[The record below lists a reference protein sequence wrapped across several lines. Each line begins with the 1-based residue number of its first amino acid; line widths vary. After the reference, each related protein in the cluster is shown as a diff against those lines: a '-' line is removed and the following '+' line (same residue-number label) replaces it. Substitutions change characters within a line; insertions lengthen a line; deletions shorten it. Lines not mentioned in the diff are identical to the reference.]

1 MTTTTEP
8 IPEQDRRSRFSVRGT
23 EVTLAGIA
31 VAGFVAL
38 AATTHGSVLHGN
50 TLTSIFQFLAVPM
63 VIGLSQMAVLAV
75 GQMNLSVGVLTGFS
89 AMTSAWLMSQVGLP
103 AWLAVLAGILTGAGV
118 GLVNGLLVVF
128 TRINGF
134 IVTLATM
141 TIIDGLR
148 YGVHGTATYQ
158 GYSPGLVSLGQGSVL
173 GVPTVFVF
181 AVLVAVLVAV
191 FFRRVA
197 VGRQLLASGGNPLA
211 ARLSGVSND
220 RSLVIAHVISGL
232 LAGVAGVIVV
242 ALSGS
247 VNATIGD
254 DLLLPSFAAPIIGGV
269 ALTGGVVAV
278 LGTCLVA
285 LIVRLV
291 DVAQAQYS
299 INPEWVDLIVGAV
312 VLGAVLITQLRIR
325 KKGTT

>member
-1 MTTTTEP
+1 MRTQRQDTQPELRRRPVISFRSTE
-8 IPEQDRRSRFSVRGT
+8 F
-23 EVTLAGIA
+23 TLAVLA
-31 VAGFVAL
+31 VLAYVVLAL
-38 AATTHGSVLHGN
+38 TTHGSVLHGD
-50 TLTSIFQFLAVPM
+50 TLTAIFQFLAVPM
-63 VIGLSQMAVLAV
+63 VIGLAQMVVLGV
-75 GQMNLSVGVLTGFS
+75 GQMNLSVGVVTGFC
-89 AMTSAWLMSQVGLP
+89 AMVTAWLMVDVGLP
-103 AWLAVLAGILTGAGV
+103 AWLALVAGIATGAAI
-118 GLVNGLLVVF
+118 GLVNGLIVVL

-141 TIIDGLR
+141 TIVDGLR

-158 GYSPGLVSLGQGSVL
+158 GYSPGLTRLGQGTVL
-173 GVPTVFVF
+173 GVPTVFLF
-181 AVLVAVLVAV
+181 AVLVAIAVAV
-191 FFRRVA
+191 FFRHMT

-220 RSLVIAHVISGL
+220 RSLVLAHLLSGL

-269 ALTGGVVAV
+269 ALAGGVVSV
-278 LGTCLVA
+278 VGTCLAA

-299 INPEWVDLIVGAV
+299 INPDWVDLIVGAV
-312 VLGAVLITQLRIR
+312 VLGAVLVTQLRGR
-325 KKGTT
+325 AAK

>member
-1 MTTTTEP
+1 MTLLRGSAETKP
-8 IPEQDRRSRFSVRGT
+8 RFSLRGT
-23 EVTLAGIA
+23 EFTLAGLAIA
-31 VAGFVAL
+31 AFVVLAL
-38 AATTHGSVLHGN
+38 TTHGSVLHAD
-50 TLTSIFQFLAVPM
+50 TLTAIFQFLAVPM
-63 VIGLSQMAVLAV
+63 VIGLAQMVVLGV
-75 GQMNLSVGVLTGFS
+75 GQMNLSVGVVTGFS
-89 AMTSAWLMSQVGLP
+89 AMVTAWLMVDVGLP
-103 AWLAVLAGILTGAGV
+103 AWLALIAGIATGAAI
-118 GLVNGLLVVF
+118 GLANGLIVVL

-158 GYSPGLVSLGQGSVL
+158 GYAPGLVRLGQGSVL
-173 GVPTVFVF
+173 GVPTVS
-181 AVLVAVLVAV
+181 LVAVLVAIAVAV
-191 FFRRVA
+191 FFRHMA

-220 RSLVIAHVISGL
+220 RSLVLAHLLSGL

-242 ALSGS
+242 VLSGS

-269 ALTGGVVAV
+269 ALAGGVVSV
-278 LGTCLVA
+278 VGTCLAA

-299 INPEWVDLIVGAV
+299 INPDWVDLIVGAV
-312 VLGAVLITQLRIR
+312 VLGAVLITQLRGR
-325 KKGTT
+325 AAK